1 LCLGIIRLF
10 WRKRRIGPRADKENK
25 EAGST
30 FQVFFFNV
38 KIILANFDPKISKI
52 SQNYTRHEIQIFPNF
67 FVEKWKVFTR
77 KTKQNCGT
85 FVLPTIRIHSQ
96 FNLFHLL
103 GLSYA
108 WMLTQVRLGF
118 TLVAYAV

>member
-1 LCLGIIRLF
+1 M
-10 WRKRRIGPRADKENK
+10 ENFHQGK
-25 EAGST
+25 
-30 FQVFFFNV
+30 
-38 KIILANFDPKISKI
+38 KK
-52 SQNYTRHEIQIFPNF
+52 
-67 FVEKWKVFTR
+67 
-77 KTKQNCGT
+77 NCGT

-118 TLVAYAV
+118 TLVAYAIKHLALQVGRKTNLLGENMHVNG